1 MRKAKFQGK
10 EAYLATSAAAS
21 SAASVAAD
29 SANSLLG
36 RSTVSASSAA
46 AKYAAQ
52 ATDYAFRTKDKMFD
66 AAVDTWSEFRL
77 KAYLDERGVP
87 VPQAGTIDQLRA
99 LVRHNA
105 YKAKVHA
112 GFSDATFGTWSTDQ
126 LKEFLGGRAKGTRDE
141 LIAEA
146 NKQYASASAK
156 GGEAWN
162 SMTVQGAKATGYLF
176 DQWSDSDLKAVLD
189 TYGVSVPQGSKRNE
203 LVAAARKHSR
213 YFSEGPDRY
222 TPTKF
227 IRQIQA
233 YAEEGLGYI
242 KNFIAGVSGGAY
254 NVAEKVG
261 DAAKESATVG
271 KHRAQE
277 ATQKAG
283 HRAYEK
289 GQQAHDKV
297 KEEL

>member
-10 EAYLATSAAAS
+10 EAHLATSA
-21 SAASVAAD
+21 SAAAD
-29 SANSLLG
+29 SANSFFG
-36 RSTVSASSAA
+36 QSTSSASSAA

-52 ATDYAFRTKDKMFD
+52 ATDYAFRTKDEMFD
-66 AAVDTWSEFRL
+66 AAVDSWSEFRL

-87 VPQAGTIDQLRA
+87 VPQAGKIDQLRA

-105 YKAKVHA
+105 YKAKVRA
-112 GFSDATFGTWSTDQ
+112 GFSDATFDTWSTDQ
-126 LKEFLGGRAKGTRDE
+126 LKEFLGAKAKGMRDE

-146 NKQYASASAK
+146 KKEYASASAK
-156 GGEAWN
+156 GGEAWS
-162 SMTVQGAKATGYLF
+162 SMTVQAAKATGYLF
-176 DQWSDSDLKAVLD
+176 DQWSDSDLKYILD

-203 LVAAARKHSR
+203 LIAAARKHSR
-213 YFSEGPDRY
+213 YFSQGPDRY
-222 TPTKF
+222 TPTEF

-254 NVAEKVG
+254 NVAEQVG